1 MSLYDFIQRIELRYT
16 SGDLPRA
23 LAQALS
29 DQLIAGYESSGLV
42 TRSGATRKA
51 WDTVG
56 EAIVSND
63 GFEIGVGDA
72 EAAGGPQDQAPRG
85 VLRQFFTDM
94 KSAFPEEYLRPS
106 PWKDIP
112 QSYKGFLETQR
123 RSGMYGGRG
132 PDYANYLWAQEEGR
146 SDVYIPSHPYIN
158 AAVEEWRSRVSGIIG
173 NYAQR

>member
-1 MSLYDFIQRIELRYT
+1 MSLYDFVQRIELKYT
-16 SGDLPRA
+16 GGDLPRT

-42 TRSGATRKA
+42 TRSGATLKA
-51 WDTVG
+51 WEKVG
-56 EAIVSND
+56 EPTVSSD

-72 EAAGGPQDQAPRG
+72 EAAGSPQDEAPRG
-85 VLRQFFTDM
+85 VLREFFTDM
-94 KSAFPEEYLRPS
+94 KRAFPGEYLRPS

-112 QSYKGFLETQR
+112 QTYKGILESAR

-146 SDVYIPSHPYIN
+146 SEVYIPAHPYIN
-158 AAVEEWRSRVSGIIG
+158 AAVEEWKNMISDIVSEH
-173 NYAQR
+173 AQA